1 MPLPPT
7 GPAADAP
14 ARALVLSGGGARGAY
29 QAGAL
34 AYVAEHIP
42 AADFSIYTGVSAG
55 AINAAH
61 LATATTSAE
70 RSAYAL
76 MNCWRELAA
85 SRVFHM
91 RPVLQLAGLAEA
103 GPRPRPSLFDTAPLR
118 DYLVD
123 RLCGPTGRLDGL
135 AENLERR
142 RVRAL
147 ALTTANYS
155 THQTVTWVQGCD
167 IQAWDRP
174 NRVGRKTYLTV
185 DHVMAS
191 AAPPLLFPA
200 VEIDGAWYGDGG
212 LRLLGPLAP
221 ALHLG
226 ADALFV
232 ISTRYNRSEA
242 EIAAS
247 FEQRYPTAAQMG
259 GMIMNAIFL
268 DVLEHDIATLE
279 RINQL
284 VRECRPE
291 ANNGDLRSVQTLVL
305 RPSVDI
311 GQVASNYPLPF
322 DGPVGWVLKRLAQRN
337 GHRPDWLSMLTFA
350 PAYVERLIE
359 IGYADARAQHDEITA
374 FFERTG

>member
-1 MPLPPT
+1 MPDLPK
-7 GPAADAP
+7 AADPP

-29 QAGAL
+29 QSGVL
-34 AYVAEHIP
+34 AYIAENIP
-42 AADFSIYTGVSAG
+42 SADFSIYTGVSAG

-61 LATATTSAE
+61 LATATTPAE

-91 RPVLQLAGLAEA
+91 RPFLQLAGLSDP

-123 RLCGPTGRLDGL
+123 RLCGPNGRLSGL
-135 AENLERR
+135 AQNLESGRI
-142 RVRAL
+142 RAL

-167 IQAWDRP
+167 IQDWERP
-174 NRVGRKTYLTV
+174 NRVGRKAYLTV

-247 FEQRYPTAAQMG
+247 FEQRYPTVAQMS

-291 ANNGDLRSVQTLVL
+291 ADNGELRSVQTLVL

-311 GQVASNYPLPF
+311 GQLASQYPLPF
-322 DGPVGWVLKRLAQRN
+322 EGPLGWVLKRLAQRN
-337 GHRPDWLSMLTFA
+337 GNRPDWLSMLTFD
-350 PAYVERLIE
+350 PAYVEDLIE
-359 IGYADARAQHDEITA
+359 IGYYDARAQHERIATFFKATA
-374 FFERTG
+374 AA